1 MAGRLEGKV
10 AIVTGTA
17 QGIGR
22 ATAEVFAREGAKV
35 VIADINE
42 AAAGKTAAKLRER
55 GADSAH
61 VGVDVSSAEACR
73 AMVVTALERFGRI
86 DILCPNAGIYPM
98 SPLEA
103 MAEDEWDRVIA
114 VNLKGVFLSIQACL
128 GHMIAQSYGRIAV
141 TSSTTGPKTA
151 IPGLAHYAASKGGIN
166 GLVRTAAVEL
176 AKHHITV
183 NGVEPGPILSDG
195 VAALLDQKTL
205 DEIAAPV
212 PMGKL
217 GDPEDVAHVLLFF
230 ASDEA
235 KYVTGQTLVVDGG
248 CILPEFLTQTG

>member
-1 MAGRLEGKV
+1 MPRAHDCAELWPHCGDLLDHRTQDGDPRVGPLRRLEGRHK
-10 AIVTGTA
+10 I
-17 QGIGR
+17 
-22 ATAEVFAREGAKV
+22 
-35 VIADINE
+35 
-42 AAAGKTAAKLRER
+42 
-55 GADSAH
+55 
-61 VGVDVSSAEACR
+61 
-73 AMVVTALERFGRI
+73 
-86 DILCPNAGIYPM
+86 
-98 SPLEA
+98 
-103 MAEDEWDRVIA
+103 
-114 VNLKGVFLSIQACL
+114 
-128 GHMIAQSYGRIAV
+128 
-141 TSSTTGPKTA
+141 
-151 IPGLAHYAASKGGIN
+151 
-166 GLVRTAAVEL
+166 RTAAVEL

-183 NGVEPGPILSDG
+183 NAVEPGPILSDG